1 MIMKSIS
8 IVYGSNP
15 SITRGKHIN
24 SGKTGGKWVKKK
36 KVEENMHSSIVSPR
50 RQDVL
55 RRVVLLGTPL
65 VLGILEL
72 GHPLLD
78 HMNPIKML
86 APIVT
91 WWIILHLLLVPLF
104 ALMGWML
111 FLLLQDV
118 HNRAA
123 TLSRYATVVYISFT
137 IGYDTAVGLN
147 SGILVS
153 NAVALPSAQ
162 QAVIQQAMHQLFV
175 NPAIILSYYILLGA
189 GIVSI
194 SSAAWALSRAGVPR
208 LPVFVLLGAILSAYS
223 HATPFGPLGSA
234 CFFLAALWI
243 ELVWRKVARKEN
255 DAMAVSPAT
264 LREGE
269 ILVNV
274 SSGEQ

>member
-1 MIMKSIS
+1 
-8 IVYGSNP
+8 
-15 SITRGKHIN
+15 
-24 SGKTGGKWVKKK
+24 
-36 KVEENMHSSIVSPR
+36 MHSTIVTPR

-65 VLGILEL
+65 ILGILEL

-86 APIVT
+86 APIAT

-123 TLSRYATVVYISFT
+123 TVSRYATVVYISFT

-153 NAVALPSAQ
+153 NAVALPNAQ

-208 LPVFVLLGAILSAYS
+208 LPVFVLLGAVLSAYS

-234 CFFLAALWI
+234 C
-243 ELVWRKVARKEN
+243 
-255 DAMAVSPAT
+255 
-264 LREGE
+264 
-269 ILVNV
+269 
-274 SSGEQ
+274 

>member
-1 MIMKSIS
+1 
-8 IVYGSNP
+8 
-15 SITRGKHIN
+15 
-24 SGKTGGKWVKKK
+24 
-36 KVEENMHSSIVSPR
+36 MHSTIVTPR

-65 VLGILEL
+65 ILGILEL

-86 APIVT
+86 APIAT

-123 TLSRYATVVYISFT
+123 TVSRYATVVYISFT

-153 NAVALPSAQ
+153 NAVALPNAQ

-208 LPVFVLLGAILSAYS
+208 LPVFVLLGAVLSAYS

-243 ELVWRKVARKEN
+243 ELVWRKIPRSEKDVS
-255 DAMAVSPAT
+255 AVSQASHKG
-264 LREGE
+264 EE
-269 ILVNV
+269 ILVNA
-274 SSGEQ
+274 SSGEK

>member
-1 MIMKSIS
+1 
-8 IVYGSNP
+8 
-15 SITRGKHIN
+15 
-24 SGKTGGKWVKKK
+24 
-36 KVEENMHSSIVSPR
+36 MHSTIVTPR

-65 VLGILEL
+65 ILGILEL

-86 APIVT
+86 APIAT

-123 TLSRYATVVYISFT
+123 TVSRYATVVYISFT

-153 NAVALPSAQ
+153 NAVALPNAQ

-208 LPVFVLLGAILSAYS
+208 LPVFVLLGAVLSAYS

-243 ELVWRKVARKEN
+243 ELVWRKVPRSEK
-255 DAMAVSPAT
+255 DVSAVSQASHKG
-264 LREGE
+264 EE
-269 ILVNV
+269 ILVNA
-274 SSGEQ
+274 SSGEK

>member
-1 MIMKSIS
+1 MCSPLYS
-8 IVYGSNP
+8 P
-15 SITRGKHIN
+15 
-24 SGKTGGKWVKKK
+24 WQK
-36 KVEENMHSSIVSPR
+36 KVEENMQNAIVSPR

-123 TLSRYATVVYISFT
+123 TVSRYATVVYISFT

-162 QAVIQQAMHQLFV
+162 QGVIEQAMHQLFV

-234 CFFLAALWI
+234 CFFLVALWI
-243 ELVWRKVARKEN
+243 ELVWRKVPRSEKDART
-255 DAMAVSPAT
+255 VSPASHKG
-264 LREGE
+264 GE

-274 SSGEQ
+274 SGGEQ

>member
-1 MIMKSIS
+1 MQ
-8 IVYGSNP
+8 NA
-15 SITRGKHIN
+15 
-24 SGKTGGKWVKKK
+24 
-36 KVEENMHSSIVSPR
+36 IVSSR

-65 VLGILEL
+65 ILGILEL

-78 HMNPIKML
+78 HTNPIKML
-86 APIVT
+86 APIAT

-104 ALMGWML
+104 ALMGWTI

-123 TLSRYATVVYISFT
+123 TVSRYATVVYISFT

-153 NAVALPSAQ
+153 NAVALPNTQ
-162 QAVIQQAMHQLFV
+162 QAVIQQAMHQLFI

-243 ELVWRKVARKEN
+243 ELVWRKAPRKEN
-255 DAMAVSPAT
+255 DAMVVSTTAP
-264 LREGE
+264 REGE
-269 ILVNV
+269 LPVNV
-274 SSGEQ
+274 S

>member
-1 MIMKSIS
+1 
-8 IVYGSNP
+8 
-15 SITRGKHIN
+15 
-24 SGKTGGKWVKKK
+24 
-36 KVEENMHSSIVSPR
+36 
-50 RQDVL
+50 
-55 RRVVLLGTPL
+55 
-65 VLGILEL
+65 
-72 GHPLLD
+72 
-78 HMNPIKML
+78 
-86 APIVT
+86 
-91 WWIILHLLLVPLF
+91 
-104 ALMGWML
+104 MGWTI

-123 TLSRYATVVYISFT
+123 TVSRYATVVYISFT

-147 SGILVS
+147 TGILVS

-243 ELVWRKVARKEN
+243 ELVWRKVPRSEKDARV
-255 DAMAVSPAT
+255 VSPVSHKG
-264 LREGE
+264 GE
-269 ILVNV
+269 ILANV

>member
-1 MIMKSIS
+1 
-8 IVYGSNP
+8 
-15 SITRGKHIN
+15 
-24 SGKTGGKWVKKK
+24 
-36 KVEENMHSSIVSPR
+36 
-50 RQDVL
+50 
-55 RRVVLLGTPL
+55 
-65 VLGILEL
+65 
-72 GHPLLD
+72 
-78 HMNPIKML
+78 
-86 APIVT
+86 
-91 WWIILHLLLVPLF
+91 LLVPLF

-137 IGYDTAVGLN
+137 IGYATAVGLN
-147 SGILVS
+147 SGIHVS
-153 NAVALPSAQ
+153 NAVALPRAQ
-162 QAVIQQAMHQLFV
+162 QAVKHQAMHQLFV

-194 SSAAWALSRAGVPR
+194 SSAAWALSRAGIPR

>member
-1 MIMKSIS
+1 LTEK
-8 IVYGSNP
+8 G
-15 SITRGKHIN
+15 
-24 SGKTGGKWVKKK
+24 
-36 KVEENMHSSIVSPR
+36 EENMQNAIVSPR

-65 VLGILEL
+65 ALGILEL

-78 HMNPIKML
+78 HTNPIKML

-104 ALMGWML
+104 ALMGWTI

-123 TLSRYATVVYISFT
+123 TMSRYATVVYISFT

-153 NAVALPSAQ
+153 NAVALSSAQ
-162 QAVIQQAMHQLFV
+162 QTIIQQAMQQLFV

-223 HATPFGPLGSA
+223 HATRFGPLGSA

-243 ELVWRKVARKEN
+243 ELVWSKVPRSEK
-255 DAMAVSPAT
+255 DVTAVSTASHKG
-264 LREGE
+264 GE

-274 SSGEQ
+274 SER